1 MNLELT
7 FRPLSHTDE
16 IPYHLLLD
24 ADPSR
29 EMVDKYL
36 PGSNIYVAVMGSH
49 IIGVL
54 VLYPVAAETVEIK
67 NIAVREDLQGQGI
80 GARLLAH
87 AQETARAGG
96 ATTLII
102 GTSNASIG
110 QLYLYQ
116 KAGFEMTELRNNFFI
131 DNYKEPLYENGL
143 QVRHMI
149 MLAKAL

>member
-1 MNLELT
+1 MNPEITIRLITATE
-7 FRPLSHTDE
+7 D

-29 EMVDKYL
+29 EMVDRYL
-36 PGSNIYVAVMGSH
+36 KTSQIYLAMLNEGVA
-49 IIGVL
+49 GVY
-54 VLYPVAAETVEIK
+54 VLYPAAAEVLEIK

-80 GARLLAH
+80 GTIMLADAEQRAKESGARELL
-87 AQETARAGG
+87 
-96 ATTLII
+96 I

-116 KAGFEMTELRNNFFI
+116 KAGFEMTELRKNFFI
-131 DNYKEPLYENGL
+131 NNYLETLYENGL